1 MQMLNMNCPLLSG
14 FLDCTY
20 GENILYQTYSIHS
33 TKEGKNYKDA
43 SRRKKGK
50 LVKNMFSHL
59 FQQIFF
65 TL

>member
-1 MQMLNMNCPLLSG
+1 MQMHNMNCPLLSG
-14 FLDCTY
+14 FLDCIY

-33 TKEGKNYKDA
+33 TKEGKNYEDA

-65 TL
+65 TF